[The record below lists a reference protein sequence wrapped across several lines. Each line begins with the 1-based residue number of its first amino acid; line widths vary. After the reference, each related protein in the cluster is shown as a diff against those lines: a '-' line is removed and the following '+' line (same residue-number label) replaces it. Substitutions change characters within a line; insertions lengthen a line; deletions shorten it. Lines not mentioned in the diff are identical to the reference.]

1 MFDRL
6 EILIG
11 EKINI
16 LKNKTVL
23 VIGLGGVGG
32 HAFEALVRSGIENII
47 AIDSDIID
55 ITNLNRQ
62 ALAYQTTIEKN
73 KVDVAEKIA
82 KNINPNCQIIKINEF
97 IDKTNIEKLFKHK
110 IDFVIDAIDNKKK
123 KKLIIKKCLKE
134 KIPFISVMAT
144 GNKMHPELL
153 EINDIRKTEYDPI
166 AKIIRKMV
174 KEENIK
180 GKVPVVFSKEKPLIK
195 NKIGSNAFV
204 PASAGLLA
212 ASYVINKI
220 SEDTYE

>member
-6 EILIG
+6 KILIG
-11 EKINI
+11 NKIDT
-16 LKNKTVL
+16 LKNKTIM

-47 AIDSDIID
+47 VIDCDIIE

-62 ALAYQTTIEKN
+62 ALAYKETIGKN

-110 IDFVIDAIDNKKK
+110 IDFVIDAIDTIET

-134 KIPFISVMAT
+134 KIPV
-144 GNKMHPELL
+144 
-153 EINDIRKTEYDPI
+153 
-166 AKIIRKMV
+166 
-174 KEENIK
+174 IK
-180 GKVPVVFSKEKPLIK
+180 CTQNF
-195 NKIGSNAFV
+195 
-204 PASAGLLA
+204 
-212 ASYVINKI
+212 
-220 SEDTYE
+220 

>member
-6 EILIG
+6 KILIG
-11 EKINI
+11 NKIDT
-16 LKNKTVL
+16 LKNKTIM

-47 AIDSDIID
+47 VIDCDIIE

-62 ALAYQTTIEKN
+62 ALAYKETIGKS
-73 KVDVAEKIA
+73 KVEVAEKTA

-110 IDFVIDAIDNKKK
+110 IDFVIDAIDTIET

-220 SEDTYE
+220 LEDTYE